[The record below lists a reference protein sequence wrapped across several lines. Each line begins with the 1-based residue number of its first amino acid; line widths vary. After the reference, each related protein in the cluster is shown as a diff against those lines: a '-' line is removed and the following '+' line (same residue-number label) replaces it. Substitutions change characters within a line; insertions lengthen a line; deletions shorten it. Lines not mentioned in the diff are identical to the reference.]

1 MTKKKIYEILEK
13 RNAGKRDITTAQGI
27 EAVLSLSE
35 IAQENQIKWAI
46 AGGIAIQIY
55 GFTRATTNVDA
66 IASGILPIDEVK
78 ELTFGGVSYLVSLDD
93 AEITVD
99 WIVRDD
105 SYDDFY
111 QAALEDAVEIEG
123 INIISQEWLAILK
136 HLANRGKDKLD
147 LMWLLREPDLVDRK
161 LLVEHLER
169 IRGKYAQP
177 IIDSLKSDFLY
188 ADVLKARD
196 EQGE

>member
-27 EAVLSLSE
+27 EAVLSPGE
-35 IAQENQIKWAI
+35 IAEENQIKWAI

-55 GFTRATTNVDA
+55 GFTRATTDVDA

-78 ELTFGGVSYLVSLDD
+78 ELTFGGVSYLVLLDD
-93 AEITVD
+93 EEITVN

-111 QAALEDAVEIEG
+111 QAALEDAVEIEE
-123 INIISQEWLAILK
+123 IKIVSPEWLAILK
-136 HLANRGKDKLD
+136 HLANRGKDELD
-147 LMWLLREPDLVDRK
+147 LMWFCVNPIWLTANYWLNTWSESVGNMLNRLLI
-161 LLVEHLER
+161 H
-169 IRGKYAQP
+169 
-177 IIDSLKSDFLY
+177 
-188 ADVLKARD
+188 
-196 EQGE
+196 